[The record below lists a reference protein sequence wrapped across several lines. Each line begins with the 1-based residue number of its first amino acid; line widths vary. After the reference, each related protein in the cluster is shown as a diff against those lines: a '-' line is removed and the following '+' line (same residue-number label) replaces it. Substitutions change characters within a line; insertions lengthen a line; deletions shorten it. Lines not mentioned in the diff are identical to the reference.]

1 MGISEVGREAI
12 VESVVEADAGSKATL
27 QQDGVE

>member
-1 MGISEVGREAI
+1 MGISVEVGEAV
-12 VESVVEADAGSKATL
+12 VESVAEADAGSKATL